1 MLSTK
6 GEIMSINI
14 GNVHQFIGHCLIPL
28 NPWIDILIDK
38 VDRWIETGQVFGKE
52 NQLKCRNNYVLAN
65 I

>member
-1 MLSTK
+1 MYQHMECISIYWPLSY
-6 GEIMSINI
+6 
-14 GNVHQFIGHCLIPL
+14 
-28 NPWIDILIDK
+28 PWIYILIDK